1 MYNIDTDEIKHFLS
15 NQPLTTK
22 VYLGCDS
29 ERINSHGT
37 WYADYALVVVCHIN
51 GKNGCKIFGEVIR
64 ERDFDQKIDK
74 PNIRLMTEVFK
85 ISELYLKL
93 ADVLSDRYVEIHL
106 DLNPSKKHNSNA
118 VLQQAIGYIR
128 GTCNVIPMI
137 KPKAWAASTCADR
150 LKEIRDYEIQKKT
163 G

>member
-1 MYNIDTDEIKHFLS
+1 MYKIDLQEIKDFL
-15 NQPLTTK
+15 NDQPLTTK

-29 ERINSHGT
+29 ERININNT

-51 GKNGCKIFGEVIR
+51 GKNGCKIFGEIIR

-93 ADVLSDRYVEIHL
+93 AEVLQDRYVEIHL

-150 LKEIRDYEIQKKT
+150 LKELRDEIQKKAS
-163 G
+163 